1 MIKDYDELIS
11 GLNKK
16 CKIIIDDNF
25 LLKKCRVDEGR
36 LLIYNNV
43 GYKTAINRLDGGEDA
58 QVSVYNWFGDYYLY
72 VEVKFVFAP
81 EIPKCKKKVT
91 KILNQCSISISVF
104 KLLSD
109 TIVQLFRAEW
119 DDYNEAQAYH
129 PQPHWHITS
138 DTSVA
143 NTFEEYAEEVGAEGF
158 MNILNAEKDKIAPLK
173 KFHFAM
179 KGDWCEKNMTHSTP
193 IESSTQVIN
202 WFAGLLNSIRAEL
215 EYIDKH

>member
-1 MIKDYDELIS
+1 MIKDHGELIS

-25 LLKKCRVDEGR
+25 LLKSCRADEGR

-43 GYKTAINRLDGGEDA
+43 GSETAINRLGGGEDA
-58 QVSVYNWFGDYYLY
+58 QVGVYNWFGDYYLY

-81 EIPKCKKKVT
+81 EIPKGKKKVT
-91 KILNQCSISISVF
+91 KTLNQCSISKSVF
-104 KLLSD
+104 KSLSD

-119 DDYNEAQAYH
+119 DDYNDTQACH

-143 NTFEEYAEEVGAEGF
+143 NTFEEYAEEVGEEGF
-158 MNILNAEKDKIAPLK
+158 MNILNTEKDKIAPLK

-202 WFAGLLNSIRAEL
+202 WFAGLINSIRAEL